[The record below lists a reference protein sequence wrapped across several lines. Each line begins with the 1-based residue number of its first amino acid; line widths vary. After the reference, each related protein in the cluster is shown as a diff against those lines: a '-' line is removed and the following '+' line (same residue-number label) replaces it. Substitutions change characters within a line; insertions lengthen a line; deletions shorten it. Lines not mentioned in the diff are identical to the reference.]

1 MKIFLCLIVFGLLGC
16 EVHAQSQ
23 TSRLTNAAVTIERNI
38 SALSFTWP
46 QAAITNATFSV
57 EANNAHLNFQLAESR
72 THPFSDALGKGQE
85 ARQVWRVNGLRYER
99 EVRLYDNSSV
109 ITLSGR
115 FINEST
121 SDIRLGTTQL
131 LQLGEN
137 GTWHLGIPTSGMT
150 EAPAAVLNPGKLAQT
165 AALPFAGTLSE
176 RDYTSV
182 GVIAFASR
190 VPRAALLIG
199 YIRADEA
206 SPDITANYVRGAGG
220 VKLALTS
227 RFMNR
232 VIAPKQTVELNR
244 VYLSAGEDVYALLN
258 AYGDAMAKSAALPVR
273 TGPVGL
279 WCSWYAHR
287 MEVSEENVLANAA
300 VAAQHF
306 APLGFEYMQV
316 DHGWQRG
323 DITGDWVPNERF
335 PHGIKWLSDELK
347 NKYGLKLGLWISPT
361 DVADSSQFYQQH
373 PDWMLNGEDG
383 KPKVH
388 WRWFWKPNPNCYQL
402 DMSRQDAFDY
412 TAATFKR
419 LADEGVSYFK
429 IDFIGGQNKEI
440 FYPSNNQLTRG
451 WPELRRAMQA
461 VRAGAGDAWVRY
473 CQGPPLLAAGLGDG
487 SYGGDDTADAGQPG
501 MFRVLRD
508 NARILATSYWVSER
522 VHTREVCDM
531 SIRMHADIEEARVR
545 AALMTLANASIS
557 WSDELQY
564 LPPSRIR
571 MMQQCMPPGNPP
583 MRPVDLLERE
593 VPSIWHIRTKNA
605 ADSWDVVGLFNFNED
620 HSEPRRVRLAELG
633 LDEKAEY
640 AVFEFWEEKFIG
652 IVKGEV
658 ELMLPPATSRILS
671 LRRLTG
677 KPQLIGTD
685 MHVLQGFHELNQIAW
700 DENQIALSG
709 TFTRMPGLSS
719 KAFYYVPPTYAPKFE
734 FPLSPRSARLTHVS
748 GNVWMQEIEFKQKD
762 FAWTIPF
769 DQIKAATVKTPP
781 PCQSSFLSVIGNQ
794 KL

>member
-1 MKIFLCLIVFGLLGC
+1 MKTRLALLLIALCSALAS
-16 EVHAQSQ
+16 AQPLATKLSNPQ
-23 TSRLTNAAVTIERNI
+23 ATIEPANVSLTFTWANAAIR
-38 SALSFTWP
+38 
-46 QAAITNATFSV
+46 NATFSV
-57 EANNAHLNFQLAESR
+57 EANNARLNFQQTESITR
-72 THPFSDALGKGQE
+72 GFSDALGKGQE
-85 ARQVWRVNGLRYER
+85 ARQVWRANGLRYER
-99 EVRLYDNSSV
+99 EVRLYDNSAA

-115 FINEST
+115 FVNEST
-121 SDIRLGTTQL
+121 SDIRLGTTEL
-131 LQLGEN
+131 LNSTWQLGA
-137 GTWHLGIPTSGMT
+137 MT

-165 AALPFAGTLSE
+165 AALPFAGTLAE
-176 RDYTSV
+176 REYTSV
-182 GVIAFASR
+182 GMLTFASR
-190 VPRAALLIG
+190 IPRAALLIG
-199 YIRADEA
+199 YVRADEA
-206 SPDITANYVRGAGG
+206 NPDIAANYTRGAGG

-232 VIAPKQTVELNR
+232 VIAPQQTVELNR
-244 VYLSAGEDVYALLN
+244 VYLAAGDDAYALLN
-258 AYGDAMAKSAALPVR
+258 AYGDAMAKSAALPSR
-273 TGPVGL
+273 NTGPIGL

-287 MEVSEENVLANAA
+287 MEISEEKVLANAA

-335 PHGIKWLSDELK
+335 PHGIKWLSNELRE
-347 NKYGLKLGLWISPT
+347 KYGLKLGLWISPT
-361 DVADSSQFYQQH
+361 DVADASQFYQQH

-383 KPKVH
+383 QPKVH

-419 LADEGVSYFK
+419 LVDEGVSYFK

-440 FYPSNNQLTRG
+440 FYPSNQQLTRG

-473 CQGPPLLAAGLGDG
+473 CQGPPLLAAGLGNG
-487 SYGGDDTADAGQPG
+487 SYGGDDTGDAGQAG
-501 MFRVLRD
+501 LFRLLRD
-508 NARILATSYWVSER
+508 NARILATSFWVSER

-545 AALMTLANASIS
+545 AAMMTLANASIS

-583 MRPVDLLERE
+583 MQPVDLFERE
-593 VPSIWHIRTKNA
+593 VPSIWHLKAKNT

-620 HSEPRRVRLAELG
+620 ISEPRRVRLAELG
-633 LDEKAEY
+633 LDEKADY

-652 IVKGEV
+652 VVKGSV
-658 ELMLPPATSRILS
+658 ELTLPPASSRILS
-671 LRRLTG
+671 IRKLTG

-685 MHVLQGFHELNQIAW
+685 MHVLQGFHELKQIAW
-700 DENQIALSG
+700 DEKALALSG
-709 TFTRMPGLSS
+709 SFSRMQGLSS

-748 GNVWMQEIEFKQKD
+748 GAIWMQEIEFKQKD

-769 DQIKAATVKTPP
+769 EQVKAAAVKEP
-781 PCQSSFLSVIGNQ
+781 ND
-794 KL
+794 